1 MALTTWGSVPWCM
14 ATLRK
19 NHPPEWNSH
28 WKTSSSPRASSLYI
42 TVAQAQ
48 TKLDMFCGLDGRDDG
63 SVCTAATDFIFFLC
77 AKNCQHLFSSWFRFQ
92 HVPTQKK
99 VEGPDISALLV
110 SFWCG
115 LFQVVGKVYPMREN
129 HWNQPSRWKR
139 GSWINDSSEFWQLHL
154 TMEVNNCWSQ
164 HQRKN

>member
-1 MALTTWGSVPWCM
+1 MYGDFEKKSSAGVEQPLEDLLLPSCLVFVHHSRTGPNQVGHV
-14 ATLRK
+14 LR
-19 NHPPEWNSH
+19 PR
-28 WKTSSSPRASSLYI
+28 WKRWWVSLHCCDWLY
-42 TVAQAQ
+42 
-48 TKLDMFCGLDGRDDG
+48 F
-63 SVCTAATDFIFFLC
+63 FFLC